1 MPKTDDQNKVK
12 GKYNNCFTTL
22 ETDKD
27 IVNERAELE
36 IKGIKVKK
44 SEVIVLMAE
53 KAFEIKKLIESK
65 EYDGSELL
73 QKIEQIIQS
82 D

>member
-1 MPKTDDQNKVK
+1 MPKTEDNTVK

-36 IKGIKVKK
+36 IKGKKAKK

-53 KAFEIKKLIESK
+53 KAFKIKKLIQAK

-73 QKIEQIIQS
+73 QKIEQIIEN